1 MTVDPVQVSP
11 AWLRLREEADAR
23 ARSTELVDELRTHL
37 RPDDVVVV
45 HDLGCGTGSMGRWLA
60 PRLSDAQRWVLYDW
74 DADLL
79 AHAAADMPG
88 TAADGSP
95 VAVETR
101 RRDISRLRLDD
112 LAGASLVTASA
123 LLDMLTREEIERLV
137 RSCVDAGCPG
147 LFTLTVTGR
156 VELAPADPLD
166 GHIVA
171 AFNDHQ
177 RRTTGGR
184 RLLGPDAVDAL
195 VAAFEGVGYDAVV
208 RPSPW
213 RLAADQAHHAALVA
227 EWLSGWVGA
236 AREQRPRLVT
246 EAYLERRLSEAAE
259 GALDVIVHHAD
270 VLVRPR

>member
-1 MTVDPVQVSP
+1 
-11 AWLRLREEADAR
+11 
-23 ARSTELVDELRTHL
+23 
-37 RPDDVVVV
+37 
-45 HDLGCGTGSMGRWLA
+45 MGRWLA

-101 RRDISRLRLDD
+101 GRDISRLRLDD

-184 RLLGPDAVDAL
+184 RLLGPDAVHAWSRRSKESATTL
-195 VAAFEGVGYDAVV
+195 SSGPAPGGSQPT
-208 RPSPW
+208 RPTMLRSSQSGC
-213 RLAADQAHHAALVA
+213 QA
-227 EWLSGWVGA
+227 GWGPHVSS
-236 AREQRPRLVT
+236 AR
-246 EAYLERRLSEAAE
+246 
-259 GALDVIVHHAD
+259 GW
-270 VLVRPR
+270 